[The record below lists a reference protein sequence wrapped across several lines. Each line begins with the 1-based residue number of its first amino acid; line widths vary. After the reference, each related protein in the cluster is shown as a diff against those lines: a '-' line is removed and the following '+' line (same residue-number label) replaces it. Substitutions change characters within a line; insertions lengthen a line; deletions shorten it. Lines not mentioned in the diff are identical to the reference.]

1 MTIGLDLEDNNQFK
15 TSNVVL
21 INMFNDVYQ
30 VCFNEQ
36 MMNGWIA

>member
-1 MTIGLDLEDNNQFK
+1 MTIGLDLEDNEQFK

-21 INMFNDVYQ
+21 INMSNDVHQ
-30 VCFNEQ
+30 VCVNEQ